1 MIHFIRSFFYSIFFG
16 EIQASNI
23 IYSWLLYL
31 SFSLNF
37 KFQRKKIFFQ
47 DFVFEFQIIQVEFP
61 EIAQIYLDSMVLK
74 YIILY
79 LEKKI

>member
-1 MIHFIRSFFYSIFFG
+1 M
-16 EIQASNI
+16 
-23 IYSWLLYL
+23 
-31 SFSLNF
+31 NF

-61 EIAQIYLDSMVLK
+61 EIVQIYLDSMVLK

-79 LEKKI
+79 LEKKYNKYWIIKQIEYNNLL